1 MSTHVFIEGSEYD
14 KILRRLAAQIVE
26 HEDLEN
32 IILIGI
38 QSRGDVFAE
47 RIKNIILETEKKEI
61 PIGTININMYR
72 DDLSIRHEIPKVNSS
87 HIPADIDGKNILLVD
102 DVLYTGRTIRSALDM
117 LFDYGRAKSIK
128 LVIFVDRGGRELP
141 IEAKYVGKNVVV
153 RGNEYVK
160 VKVLE
165 KDGEEFSS
173 VVES

>member
-1 MSTHVFIEGSEYD
+1 MGTHVFIEGSEYD

-26 HEDLEN
+26 HENLDN

-38 QSRGDVFAE
+38 QSRGDIFAQ
-47 RIKNIILETEKKEI
+47 RLKSIIEETEKI
-61 PIGTININMYR
+61 DLPIGTININMYR
-72 DDLSIRHEIPKVNSS
+72 DDLSIRHEIPKIESS
-87 HIPADIDGKNILLVD
+87 HIPADIDGKNILLID
-102 DVLYTGRTIRSALDM
+102 DVLYTGRTIRSALNM
-117 LFDYGRAKSIK
+117 LFDYGRPKSIQ
-128 LVIFVDRGGRELP
+128 LVVFVDRGGRELP
-141 IEAKYVGKNVVV
+141 IEAKYIGKSVVI

>member
-1 MSTHVFIEGSEYD
+1 MSTHIFIEGSEYD

-26 HEDLEN
+26 HENLDN

-47 RIKNIILETEKKEI
+47 RIKAIIEETEKKEI
-61 PIGTININMYR
+61 AIGTININMYR
-72 DDLSIRHEIPKVNSS
+72 DDLSIRHEIPKIQSS
-87 HIPADIDGKNILLVD
+87 HIPVDINGKSILLVD
-102 DVLYTGRTIRSALDM
+102 DVLYTGRTIRSALNM
-117 LFDYGRAKSIK
+117 LFDYGRPKSIQ

-160 VKVLE
+160 VRVQE
-165 KDGEEFSS
+165 KDDEEFSS
-173 VVES
+173 IVQS